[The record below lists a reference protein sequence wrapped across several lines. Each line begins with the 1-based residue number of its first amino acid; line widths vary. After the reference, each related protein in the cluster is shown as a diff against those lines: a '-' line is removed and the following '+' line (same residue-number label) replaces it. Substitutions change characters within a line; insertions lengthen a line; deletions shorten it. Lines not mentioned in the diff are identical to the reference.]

1 MSVFVVGLNGCRLMP
16 TSERKA
22 RLLLKQGKAFVEQKV
37 PFTIRLNYKTGS
49 TTQLGYLGIDTGSQ
63 HIGVSVV
70 REDGTVLH
78 KEEIGL
84 RDSMSKRKLLEAK
97 ASLRRG
103 RRYRKTR
110 YRHPKWRPKTKR
122 VYCEVP
128 DRKGRHW
135 QKKKITFTSKR
146 PKGWLPPSLQS
157 KTDHHIR
164 WIKKLQDLLPK
175 GYRLS
180 IELGRF
186 DPARMKN
193 PEIHGDLY
201 QKGPQYDYENVRAY
215 VLDRDRYTCQICKK
229 KGGKLHV
236 HHILYRSHGATDDPQ
251 YMVTVCSDC
260 HSAQNHLPG
269 GILYQWMQEQKRF
282 SRGLRDAT
290 FMNILRKRLIRAFPE
305 AVFTYGNVTKV
316 DREKLKL
323 PKSHGNDAT
332 AIALV
337 KTGIT
342 AVKDKES
349 VICIQQV
356 RRKKRS
362 LHEETPRKGRKEP
375 NRTAARN
382 NKNTKA
388 VTVTKRQNKK
398 KVSMT
403 GCLFD
408 RVELNGKKGWISGF
422 TGKSCS
428 FKTQNSASLWQL
440 DHRSKENFRE
450 GVMAQRAILLSSR
463 SLNGREFPQS
473 ILKFL
478 TATEEEAKQYLM
490 DCIDNDI
497 KENMN
502 LNEIANNLNIFNVK
516 ENSFCM
522 LKNDSDYLSQDV
534 LTSGVRRIADRNH

>member
-16 TSERKA
+16 VSERKA
-22 RLLLKQGKAFVEQKV
+22 RLLLKDGKASVYRKV
-37 PFTIRLNYKTGS
+37 PFTIKLNYKTGS
-49 TTQLGYLGIDTGSQ
+49 TTQPGYLGIDTGSQ

-78 KEEIGL
+78 KEEISL
-84 RDSMSKRKLLEAK
+84 RDSMTKRKLLETK
-97 ASLRRG
+97 TSLRRG

-128 DRKGRHW
+128 DKKGRHW
-135 QKKKITFTSKR
+135 KKQKSTFTSGR
-146 PKGWLPPSLQS
+146 PEGWLPPSLQS

-164 WIKKLQDLLPK
+164 WIRKLQGLLPE

-193 PEIHGDLY
+193 PGIHGDLY

-215 VLDRDRYTCQICKK
+215 VLDRDRYTCQVCKK

-236 HHILYRSHGATDDPQ
+236 HHILYKSHGASDNPQ
-251 YMVTVCSDC
+251 YLVTVCSAC
-260 HSAQNHLPG
+260 HTTENHLPG
-269 GILYQWMQEQKRF
+269 GVLYQWMQEQKKF
-282 SRGLRDAT
+282 TRGLRDAT
-290 FMNILRKRLIRAFPE
+290 FMNILRKRLRKTFPD
-305 AVFTYGNVTKV
+305 AVFTYGNITKV

-337 KTGIT
+337 RTGVT
-342 AVKDKES
+342 SVKDKEP
-349 VICIQQV
+349 VLYIQQV

-375 NRTAARN
+375 NRKAARN
-382 NKNTKA
+382 CKNTKA
-388 VTVTKRQNKK
+388 VTFTERRGGKKTSVTA
-398 KVSMT
+398 
-403 GCLFD
+403 CLFD

-422 TGKSCS
+422 TGTSCYMKDTEDNYIRIS
-428 FKTQNSASLWQL
+428 GKYNQVSL
-440 DHRSKENFRE
+440 SKLR
-450 GVMAQRAILLSSR
+450 ILHHCGNWVVGARKPL
-463 SLNGREFPQS
+463 G
-473 ILKFL
+473 K
-478 TATEEEAKQYLM
+478 
-490 DCIDNDI
+490 
-497 KENMN
+497 
-502 LNEIANNLNIFNVK
+502 
-516 ENSFCM
+516 
-522 LKNDSDYLSQDV
+522 
-534 LTSGVRRIADRNH
+534 G